1 MAENNSNFGQRNGM
15 GHSPRPASTGT
26 YLSQWETKIQELM
39 ELLSRTSLET
49 HKLDLMAEISSLK
62 LKLATSDKER
72 RELEERFRN
81 SQRHITDLEAKLA
94 LKDADNADL
103 RQRLARNG
111 TVVSSEMNE
120 HEVERLKKAVDALML
135 SNSEK
140 DKRIEEL
147 KRLLKRYKK
156 IEEMVLQAQGRK
168 VLEELVLSFEDDT
181 SSTSSTTPSVTD
193 SAGRENAQQD
203 DGRTDKQLNLS
214 PSASSTPVSSFLEPR
229 VNPVQGPTPPSA
241 ITTSTPQKTTVG
253 LVRSSSAENVSKAN
267 HKTPPATKRNIE
279 VPKKNGS
286 YAHTEVA
293 TDDEDG
299 LQHRGTTGMTHPDIK
314 KKKGLRRFFGKLKRS
329 GSQDFHERERLDEF
343 RRGGVR
349 ATATARLG
357 WSRDIRSADDM
368 NLPFGRWD
376 TERVVAW
383 MNEIGLNMYLTECR
397 RWVRHGDQL
406 LKASSHELE
415 KELGLRHPLHRKK
428 LQLALQLISTENPKR
443 DRVSE
448 LDHNWVTRWLD
459 DIGLPQYKDT
469 FYDARVDGRMLHVL
483 TVDDLLALK
492 VTNELHH
499 FSIKRGIQILR
510 VNSFN
515 PMCLRRRPTQDEV
528 GTIKREGALINVP
541 GEVALWTNH
550 RVMEWLRTID
560 LSEYA
565 PNLRGSGV
573 HGALLVLEP
582 RFNAELFAQL
592 LSIPGNKTLLRR
604 HLSTHFVALI
614 GNDVQIKKREFE
626 SMPGYVPL
634 IPNAKIKNR
643 GKFAL
648 FGHKRSKSETEA
660 DGFICPLDLTTPIS
674 QEQLR
679 NGTMPRNEAQD
690 GMHKDENAAKEIG
703 AFSKEIS
710 TLTNMLAREN
720 FLENVPTSNV

>member
-1 MAENNSNFGQRNGM
+1 
-15 GHSPRPASTGT
+15 
-26 YLSQWETKIQELM
+26 
-39 ELLSRTSLET
+39 
-49 HKLDLMAEISSLK
+49 MAEISSLK

-168 VLEELVLSFEDDT
+168 VLEELFSFEDDT

-193 SAGRENAQQD
+193 SAGRDNAQQD
-203 DGRTDKQLNLS
+203 DGRSDKQLNLS
-214 PSASSTPVSSFLEPR
+214 PSATSTPVSSFLEPR
-229 VNPVQGPTPPSA
+229 VNPVQGPTHPSA
-241 ITTSTPQKTTVG
+241 IATSTTQKTVG

-267 HKTPPATKRNIE
+267 HKTPPPMKRNTE
-279 VPKKNGS
+279 VNQKNGS
-286 YAHTEVA
+286 YGTLPKDSGRNRSEEREHRRSRGFPLLGRTLLRVKASKHSCSAPNLAHTEVA

-299 LQHRGTTGMTHPDIK
+299 LHLKGTVMPHPDIK
-314 KKKGLRRFFGKLKRS
+314 KKKGFRRFFGKLKRS

-428 LQLALQLISTENPKR
+428 LQLALQLVSTENPNR

-515 PMCLRRRPTQDEV
+515 PMCLRRRPTQD
-528 GTIKREGALINVP
+528 EGALINVP

-614 GNDVQIKKREFE
+614 GNDVQIKKREYE

-679 NGTMPRNEAQD
+679 NGTMTRNEAHD